1 MWHVLVL
8 GSTLLAGAA
17 VVLYLLAP
25 LLFDEVPR
33 SLRRVRPVVFGLVVA
48 AGALL
53 ALEWLGV
60 HGG

>member
-25 LLFDEVPR
+25 LLFDEVPG